1 MDTYI
6 KRRLELKDKACISL
20 SKNFY
25 SLAVESG
32 EYENL
37 SYSENGC
44 QKYIRKAWQLKLGV
58 GDVEAFGNYFNNI

>member
-44 QKYIRKAWQLKLGV
+44 QKYIRKA
-58 GDVEAFGNYFNNI
+58 